1 MYTLGAAS
9 SIVGCAFVGCALSLH
24 HCRCCYCA
32 SVLDCFE
39 EQLLF
44 ASLPN
49 VEVHYLGVGKGTY
62 AFCCD
67 RGHAGCLEEEGKT
80 SLLLHTPVLQRHDG
94 NLKVVMIQTVA
105 RKKIKH
111 LIAMP
116 IQTQMKL
123 QSIIWNALET
133 LEMHSTSNHISSI
146 CGTLLLSMINL
157 WHQELRSC
165 IK

>member
-1 MYTLGAAS
+1 M
-9 SIVGCAFVGCALSLH
+9 
-24 HCRCCYCA
+24 
-32 SVLDCFE
+32 
-39 EQLLF
+39 
-44 ASLPN
+44 
-49 VEVHYLGVGKGTY
+49 GTY

-67 RGHAGCLEEEGKT
+67 RGMQDALRRKAKT

-133 LEMHSTSNHISSI
+133 LEIHSTSNHISSI
-146 CGTLLLSMINL
+146 CGTLLLTTINL
-157 WHQELRSC
+157 RHQELRSC